1 MPQAVAVIL
10 FLKALNQVYAQFT
23 SPEGEL
29 LNSWVT
35 VYLLCG
41 MGQTDFQHKA
51 SLHVGVIRISSA
63 ESGQER
69 DGTSVAVGGYV
80 QKSCERER
88 VCV

>member
-1 MPQAVAVIL
+1 M
-10 FLKALNQVYAQFT
+10 
-23 SPEGEL
+23 
-29 LNSWVT
+29 
-35 VYLLCG
+35 YLLCG